1 MSTGSATS
9 IVAKTSITSKSSLHS
24 LGILVGMRPDQ
35 FTSSAFGEPKRRLD
49 DKWAFWY
56 FLPSKM
62 PRSLDLDNETVYT
75 LSQADAALGH
85 LQGLGR
91 LIRDPQLLV
100 GPYLTREALASSRI
114 EGTEASLSDVL
125 QAEASGAAPRN
136 ENVAEVERYISATHY
151 AVEAANRLPLSMRL
165 ASEAHRVLMQG
176 VRGEEKLPG
185 ELRRSPVWVG
195 GGRATPDTAKYVP
208 PLPEHLG
215 DLLTDWELFIHEDNR
230 MPTLVRCAL
239 MHYQFETIHPFLD
252 GNGRIGRLLIGLML
266 MKENRL
272 NAPLLYLSGYLE
284 THRREYYDRLQAV
297 REEGDIQGWL
307 VFFLQAVASQADD
320 AVNRAAQLV
329 EIRERYRAEVASARS
344 RIGGVV
350 DLLFANPFVTVAR
363 VERELGGTNQGAR
376 NLIKDAVS
384 RGWIREIGSWGRG
397 GRTYWVAD
405 EIWTVID
412 AATSYDV
419 EAEGLRDGGEQ
430 LTIGEPQVA
439 EVATRVGDTTS
450 PYWP

>member
-1 MSTGSATS
+1 
-9 IVAKTSITSKSSLHS
+9 
-24 LGILVGMRPDQ
+24 MRPEQ
-35 FTSSAFGEPKRRLD
+35 FTSNEFGEPKRRAGD
-49 DKWAFWY
+49 RWAFWY
-56 FLPSKM
+56 FLPATM
-62 PRSLDLDNETVYT
+62 PRSIELDNETVYA

-125 QAEASGAAPRN
+125 QAEASGGKIRD

-151 AVEAANRLPLSMRL
+151 AVDAANRLPLSTRL
-165 ASEAHRVLMQG
+165 VCEAHRVLMQG

-185 ELRRSPVWVG
+185 EIRRTPVWVG
-195 GGRATPDTAKYVP
+195 GGRATPETAMYVP

-215 DLLTDWELFIHEDNR
+215 ELLSDWEHFLHEDMR
-230 MPTLVRCAL
+230 MPTLLRCAL

-252 GNGRIGRLLIGLML
+252 GNGRIGRLLIGLLL

-272 NAPLLYLSGYLE
+272 SSPLLYLSGYLE

-297 REEGDIQGWL
+297 REDGDIRGWL

-320 AVNRAAQLV
+320 AVARAAQLV
-329 EIRERYRAEVASARS
+329 EIREAYRAEVATARS

-350 DLLFANPFVTVAR
+350 DLLFSNPFVTVVR
-363 VERELGGTNQGAR
+363 VERALDVTNQGAR
-376 NLIKDAVS
+376 NLIRDAVA
-384 RGWIREIGSWGRG
+384 RGWLREVGAWGRG

-405 EIWTVID
+405 AIWSVID
-412 AATSYDV
+412 APTAYEVERETATETQPKES
-419 EAEGLRDGGEQ
+419 
-430 LTIGEPQVA
+430 
-439 EVATRVGDTTS
+439 S
-450 PYWP
+450 